1 MAINDINASDL
12 NDAVGG
18 SEKLGAGLKGAALG
32 AFSLTEEATGLLGVL
47 SDLGNTLDYVTRN
60 PLLSFTFFERIG
72 RSLQKDI
79 ISNLKISK
87 GLTEEQVTSWNKWG
101 TAINYTGSAI
111 LSFATKVAFLQT
123 QLRQASIESSRYFNT
138 TAQPFGGSAFNT
150 MLQIHKNQALQTLT
164 LSSEFGKAYTEVTQN
179 MGRLITSQL
188 IKTQVGSFNNIQAQ
202 EAYRNYLE
210 RLTLYSRAFP
220 EANIPE
226 LSKRIYEQFGGYG
239 MTTMGAT
246 GAAIKFARRAGEGG
260 YVSTAGVGANINAM
274 QQLWQTYMS
283 KGMAPETAFQAA
295 QVSLIGLG
303 GVKGKAGETL
313 PLQTIMRLTSLY
325 PGRAGE
331 QEILAKA
338 LGVGIG
344 DRKKLLGPEGP
355 EYFVEALQKWSKR
368 RGIQNEAGGAVQDIV
383 SKTLGEK
390 FGKSFED
397 LIMLANLPDLS
408 SNMQEARKF
417 VETFE
422 KLNASEIDQAR
433 RSLGGLADPYAERLR
448 REEKKAQNLPDVIG
462 GGLDYITTGVTAL
475 ADEFGISPLFIQ
487 SLVAG
492 GVGIVGIRK
501 MLSLG
506 RKMKAALPALLG
518 GKTVGEIPA
527 SILGTEFGGAETTSL
542 VNKLGGMSKYLKVA
556 GGVASVIGTV
566 ATVVDMV
573 NDINE
578 HAKQTRI
585 RRGTEMPSPVPLP
598 KAFSDLR
605 VMKKIGA
612 IKSDEEAIQFLEKEG
627 IEGIRGQ
634 RAFLPLS
641 KDVSL
646 KNLPL
651 YSMADT
657 LSSTLTYP
665 SAIKSKDVM
674 EKAKKEGEK
683 EGILHVIFEGLEGSV
698 LGEAMVQKGQE
709 AFININLGAVIN
721 GLRG

>member
-12 NDAVGG
+12 NEAIGG

-32 AFSLTEEATGLLGVL
+32 AFSLTEETTGLLGVL

-79 ISNLKISK
+79 IGNLKISK
-87 GLTEEQVTSWNKWG
+87 GLTEEQVASWNKWG

-123 QLRQASIESSRYFNT
+123 QLRQASIESSKYFNT

-150 MLQIHKNQALQTLT
+150 MLQIHKNQALQTLS

-188 IKTQVGSFNNIQAQ
+188 IKTQVGNFNNIQAQ

-220 EANIPE
+220 EANVPE

-239 MTTMGAT
+239 MTTMGAA

-274 QQLWQTYMS
+274 QQLWQSYMS

-295 QVSLIGLG
+295 QASLIGLG

-325 PGRAGE
+325 PGRSGE

-355 EYFVEALQKWSKR
+355 EYFIEALQKWSKR
-368 RGIQNEAGGAVQDIV
+368 RGIQNETGGAVQDIV
-383 SKTLGEK
+383 SKSLGEK

-408 SNMQEARKF
+408 TNMKEARKF

-448 REEKKAQNLPDVIG
+448 REEKKAQNLPDIIS

-475 ADEFGISPLFIQ
+475 ADEFGVSPVFIQ
-487 SLVAG
+487 SLIAG
-492 GVGIVGIRK
+492 GVGVVGIRK

-518 GKTVGEIPA
+518 GKTAEAAVSTIGLSE
-527 SILGTEFGGAETTSL
+527 GMYGAGYTSTAAATT
-542 VNKLGGMSKYLKVA
+542 VTRA
-556 GGVASVIGTV
+556 GVGTV
-566 ATVVDMV
+566 
-573 NDINE
+573 
-578 HAKQTRI
+578 
-585 RRGTEMPSPVPLP
+585 S
-598 KAFSDLR
+598 
-605 VMKKIGA
+605 KIGGFA
-612 IKSDEEAIQFLEKEG
+612 ARAASGLLWGAATDVVVRSLIENARPITPSDIARNRAVNPFMNTSIDKSNLVKGSLLISPHTYQPEG
-627 IEGIRGQ
+627 ISTSISEVAKFSQAEKIM
-634 RAFLPLS
+634 
-641 KDVSL
+641 KDQEKKVL
-646 KNLPL
+646 QKQ
-651 YSMADT
+651 
-657 LSSTLTYP
+657 
-665 SAIKSKDVM
+665 KEEEVKKD
-674 EKAKKEGEK
+674 KKEE
-683 EGILHVIFEGLEGSV
+683 EGKLHVIFSTDNGAD
-698 LGEAMVQKGQE
+698 LGETMVKAGE
-709 AFININLGAVIN
+709 TAFININLGAVLNSI
-721 GLRG
+721 RG